1 MVVEDFREV
10 YTVVDDCRGE
20 LVEVAAG
27 YHCEGFQFWVVFLLL
42 EGDVE
47 LVDGWWHC
55 EVRFGFGEF
64 ILR

>member
-1 MVVEDFREV
+1 M
-10 YTVVDDCRGE
+10 
-20 LVEVAAG
+20 VEVAAG

-47 LVDGWWHC
+47 LVDGRWDC
-55 EVRFGFGEF
+55 EVRFGFGEL